1 MVMAPIRNGWEG
13 ARGSYLTPNNVFLIG
28 RVGFSLMCCGEIVS
42 LVAGFPHCC
51 LDYILDLDHKLNLL
65 KAKHVDIAKLSLPA
79 QEALSNSQT
88 NGQVPVR
95 HLVSN
100 W

>member
-1 MVMAPIRNGWEG
+1 MLGASKCSKVMPLVMAPIRNGWEG

-28 RVGFSLMCCGEIVS
+28 RVGFSLMCCGAIVS

-65 KAKHVDIAKLSLPA
+65 KAKHVNCRYCETPPSSSSSSI
-79 QEALSNSQT
+79 
-88 NGQVPVR
+88 
-95 HLVSN
+95 
-100 W
+100 